1 MNFWNPQTRQDKT
14 RQGKYTLVGG
24 VTLEPELPDTRAPC
38 DVRALPWAEAH
49 GFLFSHGHGL
59 GLTSTNEIHSTYDDD
74 WGFLAQF

>member
-1 MNFWNPQTRQDKT
+1 MDEK
-14 RQGKYTLVGG
+14 KYASRG

-59 GLTSTNEIHSTYDDD
+59 GLTSTDEVHSP
-74 WGFLAQF
+74 LMMIV